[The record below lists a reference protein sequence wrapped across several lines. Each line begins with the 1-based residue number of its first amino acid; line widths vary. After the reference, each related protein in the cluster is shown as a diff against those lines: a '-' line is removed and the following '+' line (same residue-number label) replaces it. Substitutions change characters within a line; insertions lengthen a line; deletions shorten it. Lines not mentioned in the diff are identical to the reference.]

1 MSMHTA
7 KVTSRTMSL
16 MAEVFKIDRSDTLIR
31 LKVVPGAS
39 RDAVAGILGDR
50 LKVRVIAPPE
60 GGKANQ
66 AICRM
71 LSKKLDC
78 AVTIESGHLSQL
90 KIARAQGRGPDQVT
104 EALGLGG

>member
-1 MSMHTA
+1 MSF
-7 KVTSRTMSL
+7 

-39 RDAVAGILGDR
+39 RDAITGVLSDR

-78 AVTIESGHLSQL
+78 AVTIESGHLSPL
-90 KIARAQGRGPDQVT
+90 KIARAQGLGPDQVI